1 MAWADVRIPM
11 SQLSPRDLQFV
22 SDRKEALPDGGASR
36 EAI

>member
-1 MAWADVRIPM
+1 MAWTDVRIPM
-11 SQLSPRDLQFV
+11 SQLSPREAKFV